1 LSHAALDH
9 PAMRTDRLLPSS
21 LAFLMLAA
29 NACQSAPIDR
39 DEAVRVLTA
48 QAAQWNEGD
57 LRAFVATYWDGPEL
71 TFFGKSGLTRGRD
84 DLLATYERN
93 YPTAKERGQLSFD
106 IVDFAPLGASHAL
119 LLGRYRIEG
128 EVPSRGVFSLVLA
141 QQDGRIVILHDH
153 TTGTGQ

>member
-1 LSHAALDH
+1 
-9 PAMRTDRLLPSS
+9 MRQSRLLSPS

-29 NACQSAPIDR
+29 SACQSAPIDR
-39 DEAVRVLTA
+39 DEATRALTA

-93 YPTAKERGQLSFD
+93 HPTKKERGQLSFD
-106 IVDFAPLGASHAL
+106 IVDFAPLGDCHAL
-119 LLGRYRIEG
+119 LLGKYRIEG

-141 QQDGRIVILHDH
+141 RQDGRIVILHDH